1 MTSSSLISHER
12 IPTSLNG
19 AVAVRVRHRS
29 TDLRGRP
36 TESTGL
42 VVAPAAPGAGRR
54 VLTWCHGTTG
64 LGDAACP
71 SAQDD
76 PAGELRT
83 YFSPGST
90 AQIDYGVPGLQRFVD
105 DGWVVCA
112 TDYQGLGTD
121 GMHHYS
127 VNRTNAL
134 DAVHVVRAAQELDLG
149 AGTRFGVAGW
159 SQGGAAAAALAEL
172 SDMEL
177 AGLELVGSVAMSPA
191 VPTMGLKNPTGMGA
205 ALAGGDVAPD
215 GHLVMTFAAF
225 ADAFSDELR
234 LEDVFTPLGVEIV
247 EAAWNTQPVH
257 HFSDTVARMYRL
269 RGPVLQVDHDRLPA
283 WVAAMTEASA
293 GRVRPRCPVLMAVD
307 SFDGGTVVPVA
318 WQTAYADAVTALG
331 GDITTVDYPD
341 DDHFSLPQS
350 CVDDAREWLGDR
362 F

>member
-1 MTSSSLISHER
+1 MEPAVLISHETVA
-12 IPTSLNG
+12 TSLSG
-19 AVAVRVRHRS
+19 AVAHRVHYRS

-42 VVAPAAPGAGRR
+42 VVAPAAAGDDRR

-76 PAGELRT
+76 PARELST
-83 YFSPGST
+83 YFSATSS
-90 AQIDYGVPGLQRFVD
+90 AQIDFGVPGLQQFVD

-112 TDYQGLGTD
+112 TDYQGLGTP

-134 DAVHVVRAAQELDLG
+134 DAVFAVRAARELDLG
-149 AGTRFGVAGW
+149 AGTRFATAGW

-172 SDMEL
+172 DDHEL
-177 AGLELVGSVAMSPA
+177 DGLDLVGAVAMSPA
-191 VPTMGLKNPTGMGA
+191 VPTMALKNPTGMGA
-205 ALAGGDVAPD
+205 ALAGGDIAPD

-225 ADAFSDELR
+225 ADAFPDELR

-247 EAAWNTQPVH
+247 STAWNLQPVH
-257 HFSDTVARMYRL
+257 HFSDTVARTYRL
-269 RGPVLQVDHDRLPA
+269 RGAVLQVDHDRLPA

-293 GRVRPRCPVLMAVD
+293 GRVRPRCPVLMTVD
-307 SFDGGTVVPVA
+307 SFDGGTVVPVE
-318 WQTAYADAVTALG
+318 WQTAYADAATALG
-331 GDITTVDYPD
+331 GDVTTRDYPA
-341 DDHFSLPQS
+341 DDHFSLPAS
-350 CVDDAREWLGDR
+350 CVDDARAWLADR